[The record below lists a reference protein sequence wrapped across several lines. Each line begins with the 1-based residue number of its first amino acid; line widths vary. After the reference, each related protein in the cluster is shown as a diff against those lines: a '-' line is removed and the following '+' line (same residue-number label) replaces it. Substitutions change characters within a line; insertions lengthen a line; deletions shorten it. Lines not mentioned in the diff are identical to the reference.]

1 MSELLEKL
9 YITLQNI
16 EILRVSLRLQKRKE
30 TNTMELENNEE
41 GNGKGNKK
49 RITIIAVVVAAI
61 IAVVVA
67 AFLLLSPHEPEASS
81 IKDAATTTQEQLD
94 EEAMK
99 SRLWVSVANTIYA
112 DSATDTCYATD
123 KDGNKITVLDNREEN
138 SRDISYTVTLEDGTE
153 IYQSE
158 IIKPGDGIESPKLS
172 QHLEPG
178 TYSIIATAQG
188 YDAESHNAAGGI
200 VSSIKQ
206 GAARYAASAL
216 IAAGL
221 IAGGAA
227 AVAANPA
234 DAFALSPST
243 VAGQMSDG
251 SGNTAST
258 AVWLQADTDKLIV
271 AAPTQINMIVQADG
285 TMTGPSAAATQLK
298 NGSAFGIHVS
308 KIQTTAKNSFA
319 LESTAKANDSASVTI
334 TPGAGTAVNLADTLS
349 GKAITSGTD
358 WNMAKVGA
366 TGADINLATAGKL
379 SNITKDL
386 AANQQFAQIDWTFA
400 AGNTK

>member
-49 RITIIAVVVAAI
+49 RITI

-188 YDAESHNAAGGI
+188 YDAESHNAAGGT
-200 VSSIKQ
+200 
-206 GAARYAASAL
+206 
-216 IAAGL
+216 
-221 IAGGAA
+221 
-227 AVAANPA
+227 VAAQ
-234 DAFALSPST
+234 ST
-243 VAGQMSDG
+243 LV
-251 SGNTAST
+251 
-258 AVWLQADTDKLIV
+258 VK
-271 AAPTQINMIVQADG
+271 
-285 TMTGPSAAATQLK
+285 
-298 NGSAFGIHVS
+298 
-308 KIQTTAKNSFA
+308 
-319 LESTAKANDSASVTI
+319 
-334 TPGAGTAVNLADTLS
+334 
-349 GKAITSGTD
+349 
-358 WNMAKVGA
+358 
-366 TGADINLATAGKL
+366 
-379 SNITKDL
+379 
-386 AANQQFAQIDWTFA
+386 
-400 AGNTK
+400 

>member
-16 EILRVSLRLQKRKE
+16 EILHVSLRLQKRKE

-49 RITIIAVVVAAI
+49 RIAIIAVVVAAI

-123 KDGNKITVLDNREEN
+123 KDGN
-138 SRDISYTVTLEDGTE
+138 
-153 IYQSE
+153 
-158 IIKPGDGIESPKLS
+158 
-172 QHLEPG
+172 
-178 TYSIIATAQG
+178 
-188 YDAESHNAAGGI
+188 
-200 VSSIKQ
+200 
-206 GAARYAASAL
+206 
-216 IAAGL
+216 
-221 IAGGAA
+221 
-227 AVAANPA
+227 
-234 DAFALSPST
+234 
-243 VAGQMSDG
+243 
-251 SGNTAST
+251 
-258 AVWLQADTDKLIV
+258 
-271 AAPTQINMIVQADG
+271 
-285 TMTGPSAAATQLK
+285 
-298 NGSAFGIHVS
+298 
-308 KIQTTAKNSFA
+308 
-319 LESTAKANDSASVTI
+319 
-334 TPGAGTAVNLADTLS
+334 
-349 GKAITSGTD
+349 
-358 WNMAKVGA
+358 MAKVGA
-366 TGADINLATAGKL
+366 TGADINLATVGKL

>member
-1 MSELLEKL
+1 MLEKL

-49 RITIIAVVVAAI
+49 RIAIIAVVVAAI

-81 IKDAATTTQEQLD
+81 IKDAASTTQEQLD

-188 YDAESHNAAGGI
+188 YDAESHNAAGGT
-200 VSSIKQ
+200 
-206 GAARYAASAL
+206 
-216 IAAGL
+216 
-221 IAGGAA
+221 
-227 AVAANPA
+227 VAAQ
-234 DAFALSPST
+234 ST
-243 VAGQMSDG
+243 LV
-251 SGNTAST
+251 
-258 AVWLQADTDKLIV
+258 VK
-271 AAPTQINMIVQADG
+271 
-285 TMTGPSAAATQLK
+285 
-298 NGSAFGIHVS
+298 
-308 KIQTTAKNSFA
+308 
-319 LESTAKANDSASVTI
+319 
-334 TPGAGTAVNLADTLS
+334 
-349 GKAITSGTD
+349 
-358 WNMAKVGA
+358 
-366 TGADINLATAGKL
+366 
-379 SNITKDL
+379 
-386 AANQQFAQIDWTFA
+386 
-400 AGNTK
+400 